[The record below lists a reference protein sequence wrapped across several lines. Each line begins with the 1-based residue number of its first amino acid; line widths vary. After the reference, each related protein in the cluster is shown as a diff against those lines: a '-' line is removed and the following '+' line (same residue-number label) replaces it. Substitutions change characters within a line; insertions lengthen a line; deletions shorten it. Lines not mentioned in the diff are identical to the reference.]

1 VTITHD
7 DLTELVGSAT
17 DRLGFWVSFLSRLEP
32 QHVAEIGVFRGA
44 FAEELLNRVPSISA
58 YYMVD
63 PWRHLDDWNKPANRD
78 DPEFERIFE
87 RAMSRTEEHAHKRQV
102 LRGRTVEVLDKI
114 ADEQLDFLYIDGD
127 HTLRG
132 ITIDL
137 VNGFGKVRPN
147 GWVGGDDFT
156 RTIWQHGQDF
166 EPTMVFPFAVYF
178 AEAVGCPVYALPY
191 RQFLIEKSPEKGFAF
206 IDLTGSYP
214 SPDLLSQLKKA
225 AKGRARRGG
234 KG

>member
-1 VTITHD
+1 
-7 DLTELVGSAT
+7 
-17 DRLGFWVSFLSRLEP
+17 
-32 QHVAEIGVFRGA
+32 
-44 FAEELLNRVPSISA
+44 
-58 YYMVD
+58 
-63 PWRHLDDWNKPANRD
+63 
-78 DPEFERIFE
+78 
-87 RAMSRTEEHAHKRQV
+87 V